1 MEVSS
6 AQPNFV
12 AGPSQITDLLSSKWP
27 AQDDLA
33 ISAPKEDQS
42 RKAMLEM
49 L

>member
-1 MEVSS
+1 MEVNS
-6 AQPNFV
+6 AQPNIV
-12 AGPSQITDLLSSKWP
+12 AGPSQITVLSSSKWP
-27 AQDDLA
+27 AQDVLA